1 MYHIIGGD
9 DQKHGPV
16 DEAKIREWIAEGRA
30 NAQSKACKVG
40 ESQWRQLLE
49 FTEFASEFKASAPVA
64 PPLAAPHQEQ
74 GDATG
79 GIIPYK
85 NKHALI
91 GYYMSVGGL
100 IMMCIPVIGL
110 IYTISVVVLGVKG
123 LKNAKANPQVKGQ
136 VHSWIAIIGGS
147 LETLV
152 SLIWSALLIIGFLV
166 DS

>member
-1 MYHIIGGD
+1 MYHIVGGD

-30 NAQSKACKVG
+30 NGQSMICRVG
-40 ESQWRQLLE
+40 DSQWRPL
-49 FTEFASEFKASAPVA
+49 SEFSEFGSSAP
-64 PPLAAPHQEQ
+64 PPLAAPGKGE

-79 GIIPYK
+79 GLIPYK

-100 IMMCIPVIGL
+100 IMMCIPVLGL
-110 IYTISVVVLGVKG
+110 IYTISVVVMGVKG

-147 LETLV
+147 LETIV
-152 SLIWSALLIIGFLV
+152 AVITLIGTIGAILG
-166 DS
+166 

>member
-85 NKHALI
+85 NKHALTI
-91 GYYMSVGGL
+91 QRQQQITHTTTYIQMLTTHMSRGGL
-100 IMMCIPVIGL
+100 CKRL
-110 IYTISVVVLGVKG
+110 CKLDC
-123 LKNAKANPQVKGQ
+123 
-136 VHSWIAIIGGS
+136 
-147 LETLV
+147 V
-152 SLIWSALLIIGFLV
+152 SLSPYR
-166 DS
+166 

>member
-1 MYHIIGGD
+1 MYHIVGGD

-30 NAQSKACKVG
+30 NGQSMTCRVG
-40 ESQWRQLLE
+40 DSQWRPLSE
-49 FTEFASEFKASAPVA
+49 FSEFAAEFGSSAP
-64 PPLAAPHQEQ
+64 PPLAAPGKGE

-79 GIIPYK
+79 GLIPYK

-100 IMMCIPVIGL
+100 IMMCIPVLGL
-110 IYTISVVVLGVKG
+110 IYTISVVVMGVKG

-147 LETLV
+147 LETIV
-152 SLIWSALLIIGFLV
+152 AVITLIGTIGAILG
-166 DS
+166 

>member
-16 DEAKIREWIAEGRA
+16 DEAKIREWITECRA
-30 NAQSKACKVG
+30 NAQSMACRVG
-40 ESQWRQLLE
+40 ENQWRRLSE
-49 FTEFASEFKASAPVA
+49 FTEFAPEFGVSAPVA

-85 NKHALI
+85 NKQALI

-123 LKNAKANPQVKGQ
+123 LKNAKSNPQVKGQ

-147 LETLV
+147 LETIV
-152 SLIWSALLIIGFLV
+152 AVIPNIGMIGAMLG
-166 DS
+166 

>member
-16 DEAKIREWIAEGRA
+16 NEAKIREWIAEGRT
-30 NAQSKACKVG
+30 NAQSMACKVG
-40 ESQWRQLLE
+40 ESQWRQLIE
-49 FTEFASEFKASAPVA
+49 FTEFASEFKPAGPVA
-64 PPLAAPHQEQ
+64 PPLAAPHQEE

-123 LKNAKANPQVKGQ
+123 LKNTKANPKVKGQ

-147 LETLV
+147 LETIV
-152 SLIWSALLIIGFLV
+152 AVIPNIVMIGAILG
-166 DS
+166 

>member
-16 DEAKIREWIAEGRA
+16 DEAKIREWITEGRA
-30 NAQSKACKVG
+30 DAQSMACRVG
-40 ESQWRQLLE
+40 ENQWRRLSE
-49 FTEFASEFKASAPVA
+49 FTEFDPEFSVSAPVA

-110 IYTISVVVLGVKG
+110 IYTISVVGLGVKG

-147 LETLV
+147 LETIV
-152 SLIWSALLIIGFLV
+152 AVIPNIGMIGAMLG
-166 DS
+166 

>member
-1 MYHIIGGD
+1 MYHIVGGD

-30 NAQSKACKVG
+30 NGQSMTCKVG
-40 ESQWRQLLE
+40 DTEWRQLSE
-49 FTEFASEFKASAPVA
+49 YPEFASEFGSSTPAP
-64 PPLAAPHQEQ
+64 PPLAVPSKGE

-79 GIIPYK
+79 GLIPYK

-100 IMMCIPVIGL
+100 IMMCIPVLGL
-110 IYTISVVVLGVKG
+110 IYTISVVVMGVKG

-147 LETLV
+147 LETIV
-152 SLIWSALLIIGFLV
+152 AVITLIGMIGAMLG
-166 DS
+166 

>member
-16 DEAKIREWIAEGRA
+16 EEAKIREWIAEGRA
-30 NAQSKACKVG
+30 NAQSMACKVD

-49 FTEFASEFKASAPVA
+49 FTEFASEFKTSTPVA
-64 PPLAAPHQEQ
+64 SSLAVPHQEA

-100 IMMCIPVIGL
+100 IMMCIPVIGI

-147 LETLV
+147 LETIV
-152 SLIWSALLIIGFLV
+152 AVIPNIAMIGAMLG
-166 DS
+166 